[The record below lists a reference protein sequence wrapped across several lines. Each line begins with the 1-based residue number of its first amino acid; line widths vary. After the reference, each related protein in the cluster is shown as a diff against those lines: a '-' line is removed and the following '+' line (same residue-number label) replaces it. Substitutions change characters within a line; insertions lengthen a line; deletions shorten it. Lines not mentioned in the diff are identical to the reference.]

1 MRIATE
7 LVEALRYKLRCF
19 GVRLDGPDSI
29 FCDNN
34 VVVTNASVPTSMSNK
49 RHNAICYHR
58 GRESQ
63 AAGKIR
69 VVWIPGEM
77 NLYILVEEDYY
88 VW

>member
-7 LVEALRYKLRCF
+7 LVEALRYKIRCF

-49 RHNAICYHR
+49 RHNAICYHQV
-58 GRESQ
+58 RESQ
-63 AAGKIR
+63 AGGNISLG
-69 VVWIPGEM
+69 WIPGGN
-77 NLYILVEEDYY
+77 NLAYLLTKNYY